1 MLVFFIILGIIMLL
15 GLVVYFSTIRVEV
28 DTLKINNKEK
38 IQIEDFNLKIYLAFL
53 NKVKWL
59 KIKMNKEK
67 FEKINKGNIDKLL
80 QKAKKIKIIKD
91 FVESNILKKGK
102 LLSNAIKE
110 TRVCI
115 ENLNLEAK
123 IGLENV
129 IILSYIV
136 AVLDMIIGIN
146 LAQKAKDLKQEK
158 YQYIITPYQAKKF
171 YLILSL
177 ECIISVKI
185 SNILK
190 HIIKKQKEK

>member
-129 IILSYIV
+129 IILSYMV

-158 YQYIITPYQAKKF
+158 YQYIITPYQTKKF